1 MDEQKFICAMF
12 AMVIFRV
19 FMKYWDK
26 NDQMNITNFLPD
38 FYPTHILLII
48 KPI

>member
-26 NDQMNITNFLPD
+26 NDQMNYNQFLLPFGLD
-38 FYPTHILLII
+38 VIETH
-48 KPI
+48 